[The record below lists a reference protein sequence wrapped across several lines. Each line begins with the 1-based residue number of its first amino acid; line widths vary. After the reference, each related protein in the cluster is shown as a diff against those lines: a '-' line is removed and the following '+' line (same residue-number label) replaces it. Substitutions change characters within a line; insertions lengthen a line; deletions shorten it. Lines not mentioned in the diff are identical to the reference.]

1 MRRSIDIKAVRACL
15 IKEFFAL
22 IKIKIKKSKFSARV
36 EKTG

>member
-22 IKIKIKKSKFSARV
+22 IKIKKSKFSARV